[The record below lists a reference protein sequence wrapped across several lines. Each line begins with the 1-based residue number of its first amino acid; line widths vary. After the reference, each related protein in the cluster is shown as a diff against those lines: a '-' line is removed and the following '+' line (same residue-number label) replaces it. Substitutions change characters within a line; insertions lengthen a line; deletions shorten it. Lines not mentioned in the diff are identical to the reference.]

1 LQRGDTT
8 RATQDQI
15 KAAQQS
21 ADAKRAEADQAIA
34 AARSKQVEV
43 AATQTTADAYKDN
56 ATRVYELRGA
66 AAEAS
71 REVERLVDA
80 QRKGKA
86 SSDDVAAAQARAASA
101 TALYRDALRDATDAA
116 QRSCKVQA
124 EQRAAQVSQSVI
136 SVEIE
141 RANAM
146 REVAQANGNA
156 TAATQAEMQATA
168 LQARAADEAAASARR
183 EAQAIS
189 DAADA
194 RESELRATGELT
206 GSKLAEI
213 DAARR
218 NADLKDL
225 EAQKADILADKTRSL
240 AASEQQRTQ
249 VIEQQITAKVE
260 ASRPA
265 RATRCNRAPQE
276 GYR

>member
-1 LQRGDTT
+1 
-8 RATQDQI
+8 
-15 KAAQQS
+15 
-21 ADAKRAEADQAIA
+21 
-34 AARSKQVEV
+34 
-43 AATQTTADAYKDN
+43 
-56 ATRVYELRGA
+56 
-66 AAEAS
+66 
-71 REVERLVDA
+71 
-80 QRKGKA
+80 
-86 SSDDVAAAQARAASA
+86 
-101 TALYRDALRDATDAA
+101 
-116 QRSCKVQA
+116 VQA

-249 VIEQQITAKVE
+249 VIEQQITAKEE